1 MSTQT
6 LSTAFHIPEH
16 LPHTLRD
23 ALGDWGLVKSSPEP
37 PSPTSQSVA
46 ANTVSAAGIL
56 VCVYIRK
63 SKLTNCSVFH
73 WFYILQAK
81 LQIWQTSNSIE
92 ETAMFISLQKLLSM
106 YFFMIHQ
113 WLNLLSAAD
122 SAAGRSRITG
132 SPCLQ
137 SRPSLLQFFLS
148 QLFRQPVSVL
158 KTRTDIHHSAMS
170 QRAQM
175 PQKK

>member
-16 LPHTLRD
+16 LPHTLGD
-23 ALGDWGLVKSSPEP
+23 ALGDWGLVKSSPAP

-81 LQIWQTSNSIE
+81 LQIWQTSNSICLFLCRNYYQCIFSWF
-92 ETAMFISLQKLLSM
+92 TNDLICFLQ
-106 YFFMIHQ
+106 Q
-113 WLNLLSAAD
+113 TVPT
-122 SAAGRSRITG
+122 GRSRITG

-137 SRPSLLQFFLS
+137 SHPSLLQFFLS

-158 KTRTDIHHSAMS
+158 KSRTDIDHSAMS

-175 PQKK
+175 PPKK